1 MANRKKPA
9 RIEPSFDAFGADEP
23 KSGFFVSE
31 EDRVV
36 PTQPRSKSGSS
47 KASSRREPAGTA
59 RKGGR
64 GRKKR
69 RGFFG
74 FLKTAAY
81 WSMVLCLWAGIAG
94 VGLVAYIGAKMP
106 AATTWSIP
114 DRPPNVRIIDMNGQL
129 VANRGMTGGEE
140 IGLHE
145 MSPFIP
151 QAVIAIEDRRFYSH
165 FGVDP
170 IGLARAFVS
179 NIVDRRLGQG
189 GSTLTQQLAKNLFLK
204 PERTIERKVQEVLMA
219 FWLERTYTKDQIL
232 EMYLNR
238 VYFGSGSYG
247 VEAASRR
254 YFSKSARDVSLSEAA
269 LLAGLLKAPS
279 RLSPAR
285 DPQAAEKRAKLVL
298 AAMREENMIGDAELQ
313 LAMNA
318 PAVRAPAF
326 WTGSENYVA
335 DRIMEELPELIGEVR
350 TDIVV
355 ETTVDLVLQTF
366 AEGAIRNVID
376 AEGKKHNVSQGAL
389 VSIDASGAVRAMV
402 GGYDYATS
410 QFDRASEAK
419 RQPGSAFKP
428 FVYMAALENGYFPDT
443 IVNDAPIKIGKWAP
457 KNFND
462 KYYGQ
467 IPLSTALA
475 RSVNSVAAQLAQQVG
490 PAAIVETAWR
500 MGIQSN
506 LEPNLSIALGTSEVT
521 PLELTSAYVPFSN
534 GGFRPEI
541 HFVRRIK
548 TAKGEVLYEHK
559 ASMGPRVARAEI
571 IGMMN
576 SMMAG
581 AVKEGTAKR
590 AAFGWPAAGKT
601 GTSQNSRDAWFVGF
615 TANLT
620 TGVWLGNDD
629 GSPTK
634 GLTGGQLPA
643 QAWHDFMT
651 AAHEGVPVAQLPGG
665 WNGRV
670 LSDIESVLSQSSDG
684 GNVATA
690 PTGSVQPA
698 AQGGGRI
705 GSIMDIIL
713 GN

>member
-1 MANRKKPA
+1 
-9 RIEPSFDAFGADEP
+9 
-23 KSGFFVSE
+23 
-31 EDRVV
+31 
-36 PTQPRSKSGSS
+36 
-47 KASSRREPAGTA
+47 
-59 RKGGR
+59 
-64 GRKKR
+64 
-69 RGFFG
+69 
-74 FLKTAAY
+74 
-81 WSMVLCLWAGIAG
+81 
-94 VGLVAYIGAKMP
+94 
-106 AATTWSIP
+106 
-114 DRPPNVRIIDMNGQL
+114 
-129 VANRGMTGGEE
+129 
-140 IGLHE
+140 
-145 MSPFIP
+145 
-151 QAVIAIEDRRFYSH
+151 
-165 FGVDP
+165 
-170 IGLARAFVS
+170 
-179 NIVDRRLGQG
+179 
-189 GSTLTQQLAKNLFLK
+189 
-204 PERTIERKVQEVLMA
+204 
-219 FWLERTYTKDQIL
+219 
-232 EMYLNR
+232 
-238 VYFGSGSYG
+238 
-247 VEAASRR
+247 
-254 YFSKSARDVSLSEAA
+254 
-269 LLAGLLKAPS
+269 
-279 RLSPAR
+279 
-285 DPQAAEKRAKLVL
+285 
-298 AAMREENMIGDAELQ
+298 
-313 LAMNA
+313 
-318 PAVRAPAF
+318 
-326 WTGSENYVA
+326 
-335 DRIMEELPELIGEVR
+335 
-350 TDIVV
+350 IVV

-366 AEGAIRNVID
+366 AESAIRNVID

-475 RSVNSVAAQLAQQVG
+475 RSVNSVAAQLAQEVG

-548 TAKGEVLYEHK
+548 TAKGDVLYEHK